1 MYYHYCI
8 QSIKGSFMSI
18 QNPKTVT
25 KPWGNE
31 LWIADGVRTPYALKR
46 ILFKAGFR
54 SSLQV
59 HKYKYETNYVLSG
72 TGVLQL
78 RSEIFNC
85 EDYLASSQQSLIL
98 EESLQT
104 LKDIQIRSGDVID
117 VKPGQIHR
125 VIATTDLV
133 FIEASTIEL
142 DDVIRLSDD
151 ASRGHGKIESEH
163 GN

>member
-1 MYYHYCI
+1 ME
-8 QSIKGSFMSI
+8 I
-18 QNPKTVT
+18 QNPKIVN

-59 HKYKYETNYVLSG
+59 HQYKFETNYVLSG

-78 RSEIFNC
+78 RSELFNC
-85 EDYLASSQQSLIL
+85 AEYLDSSEQSSIL
-98 EESLQT
+98 ADSLRT
-104 LKDIQIRSGDVID
+104 LRDIQIKPGDVID

-133 FIEASTIEL
+133 FIEASTKEL
-142 DDVIRLSDD
+142 DDVIRLVDD

>member
-1 MYYHYCI
+1 MQI
-8 QSIKGSFMSI
+8 
-18 QNPKTVT
+18 PKTVT

-59 HKYKYETNYVLSG
+59 HEYKFETNYVLSG

-78 RSEIFNC
+78 RSELFNC
-85 EDYLASSQQSLIL
+85 EEYLASSEKSSIL
-98 EESLQT
+98 EESLRT
-104 LKDIQIRSGDVID
+104 LKDIQIKTGDVID

-142 DDVIRLSDD
+142 DDVIRLIDD